1 MISEQIGYSAM
12 YGHAIFARLQ
22 LSFSSGL
29 MSAELPLLLRED
41 NLLRFIFFRWFKL
54 SVNVPVLVLV
64 MVLVMVFECVVVFE
78 ECALQR
84 QCSPT
89 SPRTNH
95 MRWIQV
101 RVQDTVSVKYLCDNL
116 FQEFSH
122 SNVVH
127 RKIVPYLKTS
137 HHISKPCETL
147 CPRKLS
153 TFICRLEQLCERLFL
168 G

>member
-1 MISEQIGYSAM
+1 
-12 YGHAIFARLQ
+12 
-22 LSFSSGL
+22 

-78 ECALQR
+78 ECALKR
-84 QCSPT
+84 QCSPM

-95 MRWIQV
+95 VRWIQV

-116 FQEFSH
+116 FQEL
-122 SNVVH
+122 VI
-127 RKIVPYLKTS
+127 RA
-137 HHISKPCETL
+137 
-147 CPRKLS
+147 
-153 TFICRLEQLCERLFL
+153 
-168 G
+168 